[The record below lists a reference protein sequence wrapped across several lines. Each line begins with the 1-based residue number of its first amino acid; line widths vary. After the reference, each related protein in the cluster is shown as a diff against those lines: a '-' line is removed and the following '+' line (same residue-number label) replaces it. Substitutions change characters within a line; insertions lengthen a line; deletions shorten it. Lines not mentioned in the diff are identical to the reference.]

1 MTKIQIK
8 NMHMKKIIIHGLYLF
23 ALAALFTACRKEDN
37 AQLPDLL
44 RFPLPVVAKV
54 AGSDQNIT
62 AATANTFSGKFSVGL
77 YFPNDAPPKKYDIV
91 AIKNNNKA
99 DVKMIKADVTS
110 FPTEVTITGTQLATL
125 FGAPIIAGDTFDIS
139 VDVYIYTGEKFEA
152 FPVTGNPYASG
163 IAAQPAATTFIR
175 YTAQ

>member
-1 MTKIQIK
+1 
-8 NMHMKKIIIHGLYLF
+8 MKKIIIYSLYLF
-23 ALAALFTACRKEDN
+23 TVAALFTACRKEDN
-37 AQLPDLL
+37 AQLPGLI

-54 AGSDQNIT
+54 AGSDQNI
-62 AATANTFSGKFSVGL
+62 AAASPNAFSGKFTVGL

-91 AIKNNNKA
+91 AIKNDNKA
-99 DVKMIKADVTS
+99 VVKIIKADVTS
-110 FPTEVTITGTQLATL
+110 FPTEITVTGSQLATL
-125 FGAPIIAGDTFDIS
+125 FGAPIVAGDKFDIS
-139 VDVYIYTGEKFEA
+139 VDVYTSTGEKYEA

>member
-1 MTKIQIK
+1 MSNKK
-8 NMHMKKIIIHGLYLF
+8 YNMKKIIIYSLCLF
-23 ALAALFTACRKEDN
+23 TIAALFTACRKEDN
-37 AQLPDLL
+37 AQLPGLI
-44 RFPLPVVAKV
+44 RFPLPVVTKV

-62 AATANTFSGKFSVGL
+62 AASPNTFSGKFSVGL
-77 YFPNDAPPKKYDIV
+77 YFPNDAAPKKYDIV

-99 DVKMIKADVTS
+99 EVKMIKADVTS
-110 FPTEVTITGTQLATL
+110 FPTEVTVTGTQLATL
-125 FGAPIIAGDTFDIS
+125 FGAPIVAGDRFDIS
-139 VDVYIYTGEKFEA
+139 VDVYTNTGEKFEA